1 MEAGVSDEDVQEG
14 SRVVT
19 WTMDRR
25 RVVCRVI
32 RDLGDGHLLLD
43 SPAHGHALI
52 RRRDEV
58 DPHGREGER

>member
-1 MEAGVSDEDVQEG
+1 
-14 SRVVT
+14 VT